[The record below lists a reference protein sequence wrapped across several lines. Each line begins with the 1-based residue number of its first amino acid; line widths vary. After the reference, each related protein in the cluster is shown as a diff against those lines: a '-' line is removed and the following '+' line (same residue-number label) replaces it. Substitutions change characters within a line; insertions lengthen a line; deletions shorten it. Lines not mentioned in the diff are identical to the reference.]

1 MWLGMGSFEMA
12 LVYVLC
18 IVAAVWCVVY
28 GVWFWRD
35 TDKPGDLQEVTD
47 WEREERELEKELP

>member
-18 IVAAVWCVVY
+18 ILAAVWCLIY
-28 GVWFWRD
+28 GLFFWRSEGKAID
-35 TDKPGDLQEVTD
+35 TSEEVNWD
-47 WEREERELEKELP
+47 QEERELEKSK

>member
-18 IVAAVWCVVY
+18 ILAAVWCLIY
-28 GVWFWRD
+28 GLYFWKSEGKPID
-35 TDKPGDLQEVTD
+35 TEEIVNWDQ
-47 WEREERELEKELP
+47 EERELDKST